1 MSTDPADDFQ
11 QHLPSHS
18 SSELVVQERLVEEEF
33 EQRQFAFEEEDDFKQ
48 TSVNDIHHHHHGST
62 SQNMMM
68 NHEPNSPLE
77 EVVIDNVQQVDE
89 SEEYLDDG
97 RKNRV
102 NINNNPMSCQGGST
116 PLTPSRTSTTAP
128 SVGVSISTTTTCS
141 TATPK
146 TTTTTSPVVTVP
158 TRTSLDMN
166 QDVSH
171 QTTSAVGSPSN
182 NNKPIHTFKNQDNGI
197 LDLTPIN
204 LVKSNNNNSNNI
216 NTMTPPGTSIASP
229 VMIGSAMAQME
240 QQSTLST
247 SPKPIQIQTQVRK
260 DSSPTH
266 HPVQATPGSPQSK
279 RNSFIFTPAKVAPSS
294 SSSATSQTS
303 LLANSIGSAISSIV
317 SITSTL
323 SASLSSASSSSS
335 SHNPSSNST
344 PSDTQP
350 KSASSSQQSQQQ
362 HVPTINDFCEVHKDQ
377 RLNTWCHTC
386 GDELVCALCAISRHK
401 GHDYDLVEEV
411 FEKEK
416 QGLKDQIVQMQQ
428 NISEKM
434 EKLARDKNLMA
445 QTHEEGVKEIN
456 ENFDKLEKIIEQKRK
471 EVLEKWR
478 ICCEEEI
485 SEKILTSGMQQL
497 SQIKFLTDGFLENL
511 SKMEISEFIQCKTRK
526 SLLIQVVIQQ
536 FQENLR
542 KIDRSYLSDTLN
554 VGVSF
559 EAMKEITDI
568 LNTKFGVI
576 GPKVSGNVSTPN
588 ICNHTSSSTSLPS
601 SASSTPTTGSSSSLV
616 QSPNTPV
623 AIEKCRIEG
632 KFVCKFGGKGSE
644 DGQFSSPTDLVIDP
658 NDNIIVCDNENN
670 RVQIFSKEGKFL
682 RKFSVPKPYGVTF
695 DSKEGTI
702 LVTSDDHCVYA
713 FDRSGMEVGK
723 FGSKG
728 SDYGMFSYPTGIVVS
743 EPKDQHVPGKI
754 FICDHH
760 NHRIQI
766 FDKYGSFIKSFG
778 TNGTNPEMEGGYFY
792 GPNSID
798 IDIDGNLVITDRY
811 NSRVQVFTPD
821 GVFVRKFSVK
831 KSEPQNSDGDPT
843 GICCFK
849 RNIGLNYA
857 AICDYNNNRISI
869 WNIRDGTLV
878 KQFGSYGS
886 EDGLFDGPNGVG
898 LTSDGKIVVV
908 DYHNH
913 RVQIFK

>member
-1 MSTDPADDFQ
+1 MSDPADDFQ

-18 SSELVVQERLVEEEF
+18 SSEIVGQERLIEEEF

-48 TSVNDIHHHHHGST
+48 ASSSSSTTHHHGST
-62 SQNMMM
+62 QNMM
-68 NHEPNSPLE
+68 EPNSPLE

-89 SEEYLDDG
+89 SEEYLDEG
-97 RKNRV
+97 RKRV
-102 NINNNPMSCQGGST
+102 AVENNNHSMSNNNNASST
-116 PLTPSRTSTTAP
+116 PSTPSR
-128 SVGVSISTTTTCS
+128 ISTTTTPPVLHHGAA
-141 TATPK
+141 TTTGTPK
-146 TTTTTSPVVTVP
+146 VTTSSPVGVTVP
-158 TRTSLDMN
+158 PRNSLDMN

-171 QTTSAVGSPSN
+171 QTGVGSPS
-182 NNKPIHTFKNQDNGI
+182 NNKPIHTFKNQENGI

-204 LVKSNNNNSNNI
+204 LVKSTANNSSGS
-216 NTMTPPGTSIASP
+216 TMTPPGTSMASP
-229 VMIGSAMAQME
+229 VMIGNAMAQME
-240 QQSTLST
+240 QQQSTLST

-260 DSSPTH
+260 DSSPTQH
-266 HPVQATPGSPQSK
+266 TVHATPGSPQSK
-279 RNSFIFTPAKVAPSS
+279 RNSFVFTPAKVSTSS

-323 SASLSSASSSSS
+323 SASLSSSSS
-335 SHNPSSNST
+335 SHTPSANST
-344 PSDTQP
+344 PSDAHP
-350 KSASSSQQSQQQ
+350 KSANSSHQQ

-456 ENFDKLEKIIEQKRK
+456 DNFDKLEKIIEQKRK

-478 ICCEEEI
+478 VCCEEEI

-511 SKMEISEFIQCKTRK
+511 SKMEISEFIQSKTRK

-559 EAMKEITDI
+559 ESMKEVSEI

-576 GPKVSGNVSTPN
+576 GPKVSSNASTPN
-588 ICNHTSSSTSLPS
+588 ISSNHVSSSTSLPS

-623 AIEKCRIEG
+623 AIEKCKIEG

-644 DGQFSSPTDLVIDP
+644 DGQFSSPTDLVVDP

-670 RVQIFSKEGKFL
+670 RVQIFSKDGKFL

-728 SDYGMFSYPTGIVVS
+728 TDYGMFSYPTGIIVS

-754 FICDHH
+754 FVCDHH

-792 GPNSID
+792 GPNSVD

-811 NSRVQVFTPD
+811 NSRVQVFTTD

-831 KSEPQNSDGDPT
+831 KSETQNSDGDPT

-869 WNIRDGTLV
+869 WNIREGILV